1 MAEQQKTSDHP
12 SMTNE
17 HTPATPQDL
26 DAVQLAAQKRQQ
38 EILLDAD
45 NLALLSHHV
54 RESNIRGSVMT
65 SILMARCA
73 RTLRELVS

>member
-1 MAEQQKTSDHP
+1 
-12 SMTNE
+12 MTNE

-26 DAVQLAAQKRQQ
+26 DAVQLAARARRQ
-38 EILLDAD
+38 EILFDAE
-45 NLALLSHHV
+45 NLELLAQHV
-54 RESNIRGSVMT
+54 RESKINGSIMT

>member
-1 MAEQQKTSDHP
+1 
-12 SMTNE
+12 MTND

-45 NLALLSHHV
+45 SLDVLAQYIDSKHKYF
-54 RESNIRGSVMT
+54 GAAAVMR
-65 SILMARCA
+65 RCA

>member
-1 MAEQQKTSDHP
+1 MAEQQKTADDP
-12 SMTNE
+12 AMTNE

-26 DAVQLAAQKRQQ
+26 DAVQLAAQTRQKH
-38 EILLDAD
+38 ILLDAD
-45 NLALLSHHV
+45 NLELLAQHV
-54 RESNIRGSVMT
+54 RESKISGSVMT